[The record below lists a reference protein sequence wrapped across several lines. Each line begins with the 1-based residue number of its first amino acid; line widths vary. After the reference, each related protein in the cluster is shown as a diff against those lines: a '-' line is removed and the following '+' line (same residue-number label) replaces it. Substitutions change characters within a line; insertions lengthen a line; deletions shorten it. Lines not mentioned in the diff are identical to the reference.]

1 MTTWE
6 NPQTFVCGFFSVSRW
21 TGSSFLCPASGKSSV
36 GDHTVSMPIVSGL
49 LSGKGVLGTT
59 SCTTE
64 DTKASPVTLAL

>member
-21 TGSSFLCPASGKSSV
+21 TENSLRFPASGKSSV

-59 SCTTE
+59 SCTTA
-64 DTKASPVTLAL
+64 DTKAGPVTLAL